1 MKFRTA
7 IHGVTVAFAVLL
19 GVVAGA
25 PVALA
30 ACDGADCP
38 SVSKPL
44 DLQKFMREQ
53 AASTRTPEAMRA
65 TAGKSRHVQ
74 APKTQAPKIAQSHH
88 RSHHAAATQARAEQK
103 PSERASAE
111 AAAADTPAT
120 DIRSSAP
127 DVQVVSADEV
137 NSIDLTAGPAP
148 VQTGSKASDAVQGA
162 LTAAQDVQ
170 VVVGDN
176 FNKIDKAAALTK
188 PVAAT
193 ETTGSDV
200 AAAPSDSEHKS
211 WMAWLWSA
219 IGAGFV
225 VLAGVARYLFA

>member
-7 IHGVTVAFAVLL
+7 IHGVTVAFSVLL
-19 GVVAGA
+19 GPGAGVPA
-25 PVALA
+25 ALA

-38 SVSKPL
+38 SVSKLL

-53 AASTRTPEAMRA
+53 AASTRTPEAMLA
-65 TAGKSRHVQ
+65 TAGKSRHVHTPKAP
-74 APKTQAPKIAQSHH
+74 APKVAQSHH
-88 RSHHAAATQARAEQK
+88 RSHRAAAAQARAEQK

-111 AAAADTPAT
+111 AAPADTPAT
-120 DIRSSAP
+120 DTRSPAP

-137 NSIDLTAGPAP
+137 NSIDLAAGPAP
-148 VQTGSKASDAVQGA
+148 VGAGSKASDTVQGA

-170 VVVGDN
+170 VVVGN
-176 FNKIDKAAALTK
+176 QFNKIDKGAILTK
-188 PVAAT
+188 PVAAS
-193 ETTGSDV
+193 ETTGSEV
-200 AAAPSDSEHKS
+200 AATPSSESKS